1 MQYKYIDEY
10 IFPERRGNRNFKN
23 LKLRN
28 SLFSLKGYNPNVPN
42 ELKRYFKDKLIDNS
56 YLKKLSILLHNN
68 EKNYDKKRL
77 DINNLTNAFDSN
89 NREYL
94 TKLKFNFNSE
104 NKNSMENER
113 TIENKSISSEKPINY
128 SVNYIRE
135 PKVIINNE
143 KLMIEFFKKKNKLDK
158 LPYLSLSS
166 NDLIN
171 YNYKR
176 HKDKS
181 NILKN
186 WISSENNYLNILPRN
201 QKFYFKK
208 IHVSSRRKI
217 NDKKDLNLKYSISVK
232 SIDDRKISNKLFL
245 DNKIKK
251 QLIKKK
257 ETINYISKS
266 NSKLPKTNLNDEE
279 EERLEEI
286 YNILNKLSNKE
297 VIKKIEDSIE
307 IKGIKK
313 KFIPDYLN
321 GKYESKIEL
330 KFGNHFPYIK
340 RNLYKK

>member
-10 IFPERRGNRNFKN
+10 IFPERRRNRNFKN

-28 SLFSLKGYNPNVPN
+28 SLFSLKGYNPIIPN

-104 NKNSMENER
+104 NSNSTENDR
-113 TIENKSISSEKPINY
+113 TIEYKSINSEKLLSY
-128 SVNYIRE
+128 SINYIRE
-135 PKVIINNE
+135 PKVIKNNE
-143 KLMIEFFKKKNKLDK
+143 KLMIDFFKKKNKIDK
-158 LPYLSLSS
+158 LPYLSLST

-171 YNYKR
+171 FNYKR

-181 NILKN
+181 DILKN
-186 WISSENNYLNILPRN
+186 WMSSDNNYLNIMPKN
-201 QKFYFKK
+201 QKLHFKK
-208 IHVSSRRKI
+208 IKISSRRNI
-217 NDKKDLNLKYSISVK
+217 NDKKDLKSSLSVK

-245 DNKIKK
+245 DNTSKNKLINQVKNIK
-251 QLIKKK
+251 
-257 ETINYISKS
+257 YISNS
-266 NSKLPKTNLNDEE
+266 NSILPKNDLKNEDD
-279 EERLEEI
+279 ERLEEQ
-286 YNILNKLSNKE
+286 YNILKKLSNKE

-307 IKGIKK
+307 IKGIEK
-313 KFIPDYLN
+313 KFIPNYLN
-321 GKYESKIEL
+321 GKYESKIDL
-330 KFGNHFPYIK
+330 QFGNHFPYIK